1 MISLDKTYKTRSGSE
16 VVIHAIYPNNKDS
29 QVQGGI
35 VYNDYVQMQSWTIE
49 GGFFEDGT
57 NRTSGLDLVEVSP
70 YEDWNIDD
78 KVIVYYEDSGE
89 EYNYYFA
96 GLNGLGQPCVFGGG
110 ATSWSNCSEMLIP
123 VSTIRKAEE
132 L

>member
-1 MISLDKTYKTRSGSE
+1 MISLDKTYKTRTGSE

-70 YEDWNIDD
+70 YEDWKIDD
-78 KVIVYYEDSGE
+78 KVIVSFDDDK

-96 GLNGLGQPCVFGGG
+96 GLDGLGRTCVFSGGT
-110 ATSWSNCSEMLIP
+110 TSWSSDGLLIT
-123 VSTIRKAEE
+123 VSNIKKAEE